1 MRVSEVRRARQRQTS
16 RRLLQGMLGLLIV
29 LAVGSFCRA
38 GSTGMAYYVAT
49 NGSDANDGTREH
61 PFATIRQAAQVVNPG
76 DTVIVRDGV
85 YSDLDKDKAVVPVRR
100 SGSPGAPITFRAE
113 HKWKAVID
121 GQHNQGMTAWSL
133 WHATRLSYVT
143 IEDFEVKDFAHSA
156 FSIFNTDHVLIRGNH
171 VHHIGNVETTTT
183 NGLDGSYDSPEC
195 SYITYDGNVIH
206 DIGRIGPPTV
216 NFNLD
221 HGIYTCGKH
230 NVITNNLFYNNDA
243 GWGVQVAG
251 YRTVDD
257 LVICNNTFAWGKSR
271 GHIVIWDG
279 SPDQPEGQLGVRNLL
294 IQNNIFYQPLKRLA
308 AINVSAEKPE
318 HFSNIVLRHNLLY
331 GGTGEL
337 YDTDRPGS
345 AAVTASDTL
354 LGRDPRFVDPQGH
367 DFHLRPDSP
376 AIGAGIADRAPR
388 TDIDGHP
395 RPDGKGLDLGAY
407 QR

>member
-1 MRVSEVRRARQRQTS
+1 MKAVRGYAMTGLMLCLALCAVST
-16 RRLLQGMLGLLIV
+16 
-29 LAVGSFCRA
+29 VGWA
-38 GSTGMAYYVAT
+38 GTTYYVSPQ
-49 NGSDANDGTREH
+49 GSDSNDGSPAH
-61 PFATIRQAAQVVNPG
+61 PFATVQKAADLVNPG

-85 YSDLDKDKAVVPVRR
+85 YTDLNKEGTMVQVRR
-100 SGSPGAPITFRAE
+100 SGTAEAPITLRAE
-113 HKWKAVID
+113 HRWRAVLD
-121 GQHNQGMTAWSL
+121 GQHNTGKFAWGFWPEKEL
-133 WHATRLSYVT
+133 GYVR
-143 IEDFEVKDFAHSA
+143 IEGFEIRG
-156 FSIFNTDHVLIRGNH
+156 FSSHGLILQDNTHHIVIRGNH
-171 VHHIGNVETTTT
+171 IHHIGNIETDTDY
-183 NGLDGSYDSPEC
+183 GLDGSYDSASC

-221 HGIYTCGKH
+221 HGIYTCGDH
-230 NVITNNLFYNNDA
+230 NVITNNVFYNNNA

-257 LVICNNTFAWGKSR
+257 LVISNNTFAWGKSR

-294 IQNNIFYQPLKRLA
+294 IQNNIFYQPLKRFA
-308 AINVSAEKPE
+308 AINISAEKPE
-318 HFSNIVLRHNLLY
+318 HFSNITLRHNLLY

-388 TDIDGHP
+388 TDIDGRP
-395 RPDGKGLDLGAY
+395 RPHGKGVDLGAY